1 MTIKD
6 LEPKIVWDNFY
17 GLTRVPRPSK
27 HEEKV
32 QQYLLD
38 WGKARGIEVFR
49 DDTGNIIF
57 RKPATPGYEN
67 RRGVIFQGHMDMVP
81 QKTADTVHDFLT
93 DPIETEVIG
102 EWLGAKGTTLGA
114 DNGIGVCLG
123 LSVLEDN
130 TLKHGPVEV
139 LVTYDEETGMTG
151 AECLKPG
158 VLQGDILLNLD
169 SETEGELYIGC
180 AGGLD
185 GTADFK
191 YDAVA
196 APEGWQSWKLTV
208 KGLSGGHSGMDI
220 ILYRANA
227 NRAAA
232 RIVLPLIEKYGVKIA
247 DFKGGSLRNAIP
259 FEAEVT
265 MLVNP
270 ETLASVK
277 ADIDRSFGE
286 IKAEFAETDPS
297 AICLFEALEA
307 PVTEYIEDGVALRTV
322 KSVLACP
329 NGVERM
335 SASVEGLTETSNN
348 LAVIRTENGHIV
360 IRCLMRS
367 SVDSAKEALALRMR
381 SVFELAGAEFTTC
394 GGYSGW
400 TPKPETP
407 IIATIKDVYK
417 KLYGE
422 EMKVMAIHAGLECA
436 LLGAKYPN
444 WDMVSFGPTIVH
456 PHSPDERVKIDTV
469 GRTWEFVKAILENI
483 PEK

>member
-1 MTIKD
+1 MKITD
-6 LEPKIVWDNFY
+6 LNPQLVWKNFHS
-17 GLTRVPRPSK
+17 LTQIPRPSK

-32 QQYLLD
+32 SEFLYNY
-38 WGKARGIEVFR
+38 GKSLGLETIRDEV
-49 DDTGNIIF
+49 GNIII
-57 RKPATPGYEN
+57 RKEATPGYEN
-67 RRGVIFQGHMDMVP
+67 RMGVILQGHMDMVP
-81 QKTADTVHDFLT
+81 QKNSDVEHDFEK
-93 DPIETEVIG
+93 DPIVTRIDG
-102 EWLGAKGTTLGA
+102 EWVKATGTTLGA
-114 DNGIGVCLG
+114 DNGIGVALG
-123 LSVLEDN
+123 MSVLESKD
-130 TLKHGPVEV
+130 LEHGPVEL
-139 LVTYDEETGMTG
+139 LVTIDEETGMTG
-151 AECLKPG
+151 ANALSSKLLK
-158 VLQGDILLNLD
+158 GDLLINCD
-169 SETEGELYIGC
+169 SEAEGELCVGC

-185 GTADFK
+185 TNVSASYKCIRATKGLVL
-191 YDAVA
+191 YR
-196 APEGWQSWKLTV
+196 LLV
-208 KGLSGGHSGMDI
+208 KGLRGGHSGMDI
-220 ILYRANA
+220 SLYRANA

-277 ADIDRSFGE
+277 ADIDKAFGE

-297 AICLFEALEA
+297 AVCLFEALEV
-307 PVTEYIEDGVALRTV
+307 PVTEYIEDGVALRAV

-348 LAVIRTENGHIV
+348 LAVIRTENGHLV

-400 TPKPETP
+400 TPKPDTP
-407 IIATIKDVYK
+407 IIATVKEVYR
-417 KLYGE
+417 KLYGQ

-469 GRTWEFVKAILENI
+469 GRTWELVKALLENI

>member
-38 WGKARGIEVFR
+38 WGKARGVEVFR

-151 AECLKPG
+151 ANALSSKLLK
-158 VLQGDILLNLD
+158 GDLLINCD
-169 SETEGELYIGC
+169 SEAEGELCVGC

-185 GTADFK
+185 TNVSASYKCIRATKGLVL
-191 YDAVA
+191 YR
-196 APEGWQSWKLTV
+196 LLV
-208 KGLSGGHSGMDI
+208 KGLRGGHSGMDI
-220 ILYRANA
+220 SLYRANA

-232 RIVLPLIEKYGVKIA
+232 RIVLPLIEKYGMKIA
-247 DFKGGSLRNAIP
+247 AFTGGSIRNAIP
-259 FEAEVT
+259 FETEVT

-270 ETLASVK
+270 ETQKSVT
-277 ADIDRSFGE
+277 ADIETAYGE
-286 IKAEFAETDPS
+286 IKTEITATDP
-297 AICLFEALEA
+297 
-307 PVTEYIEDGVALRTV
+307 
-322 KSVLACP
+322 
-329 NGVERM
+329 
-335 SASVEGLTETSNN
+335 
-348 LAVIRTENGHIV
+348 
-360 IRCLMRS
+360 
-367 SVDSAKEALALRMR
+367 
-381 SVFELAGAEFTTC
+381 
-394 GGYSGW
+394 
-400 TPKPETP
+400 
-407 IIATIKDVYK
+407 
-417 KLYGE
+417 
-422 EMKVMAIHAGLECA
+422 
-436 LLGAKYPN
+436 
-444 WDMVSFGPTIVH
+444 
-456 PHSPDERVKIDTV
+456 
-469 GRTWEFVKAILENI
+469 
-483 PEK
+483 

>member
-1 MTIKD
+1 
-6 LEPKIVWDNFY
+6 
-17 GLTRVPRPSK
+17 
-27 HEEKV
+27 
-32 QQYLLD
+32 
-38 WGKARGIEVFR
+38 
-49 DDTGNIIF
+49 
-57 RKPATPGYEN
+57 
-67 RRGVIFQGHMDMVP
+67 
-81 QKTADTVHDFLT
+81 
-93 DPIETEVIG
+93 
-102 EWLGAKGTTLGA
+102 
-114 DNGIGVCLG
+114 
-123 LSVLEDN
+123 
-130 TLKHGPVEV
+130 
-139 LVTYDEETGMTG
+139 
-151 AECLKPG
+151 
-158 VLQGDILLNLD
+158 
-169 SETEGELYIGC
+169 
-180 AGGLD
+180 
-185 GTADFK
+185 
-191 YDAVA
+191 
-196 APEGWQSWKLTV
+196 
-208 KGLSGGHSGMDI
+208 MDI

-277 ADIDRSFGE
+277 ADIDKSFGE

-307 PVTEYIEDGVALRTV
+307 PVTEYVEDGVALRAV

-469 GRTWEFVKAILENI
+469 GRTWELVKALLENI